1 MQYSIVNSVDI
12 TVHTYVWYYGI
23 IIMVWYYGII
33 TVHTYGIDG
42 CGCWV
47 NIDDDD

>member
-12 TVHTYVWYYGI
+12 TVHTYVWYYG
-23 IIMVWYYGII
+23 MVWYYYYGII